1 MKEYDI
7 NICLV
12 DRELDVIHEALT
24 LYIKTMPIGD
34 ALFAE
39 SILDKL
45 YDEIENSGVRAA

>member
-24 LYIKTMPIGD
+24 LYMKTMPAKD
-34 ALFAE
+34 ALFADA
-39 SILDKL
+39 ILDKL
-45 YDEIENSGVRAA
+45 YDEIENSRVRAA